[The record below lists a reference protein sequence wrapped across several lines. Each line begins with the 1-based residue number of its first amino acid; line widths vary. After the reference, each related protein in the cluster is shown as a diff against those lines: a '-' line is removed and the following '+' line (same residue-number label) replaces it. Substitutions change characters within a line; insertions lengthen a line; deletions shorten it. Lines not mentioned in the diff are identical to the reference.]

1 MARWKWSGERG
12 GLVGLLGLF
21 ASSFLVGFSG
31 AMMPG
36 PLTAAAITQSAW
48 RGFWA
53 APLLVCGHS
62 LAELAMVLALALGL
76 GSLFRRNL
84 VSGLIGLVGGLVL
97 IWMGLD
103 IIRSVWQ
110 GRISLSA
117 TGAQASSGG
126 GLSPLVTGI
135 LVSIAN
141 PYWVLWWATIGLSYV
156 MLSSRRG
163 SLGVGAFYTGHIL
176 SDLIWLSFIALAMVS
191 GRRVLGD
198 SIYRGILAGA
208 GCALVV
214 LSLYFIYSGL
224 NFLRAKSQAPW
235 PGQAS

>member
-1 MARWKWSGERG
+1 MTRWKWGGERG
-12 GLVGLLGLF
+12 GLVGILAIF
-21 ASSFLVGFSG
+21 ASSFVIGFSG

-36 PLTAAAITQSAW
+36 PLTAAALTQSAW

-53 APLLVCGHS
+53 APLLVGGHA

-76 GSLFRRNL
+76 GSLFRKNL

-103 IIRSVWQ
+103 IIRSAWQ
-110 GRISLSA
+110 GQISLSA
-117 TGAQASSGG
+117 ASARAGSAG
-126 GLSPLVTGI
+126 GLSPLITGMV
-135 LVSIAN
+135 VSLAN

-176 SDLIWLSFIALAMVS
+176 SDFIWLSFLALAVVS

-198 SIYRGILAGA
+198 SVYQWI
-208 GCALVV
+208 LVV
-214 LSLYFIYSGL
+214 AGGVLVILSLYFIYSGL
-224 NFLRAKSQAPW
+224 NFLRAKARAPW
-235 PGQAS
+235 PGRVS